1 MSDYNAQIGP
11 SGPETGR
18 MVAVK
23 GLSMEKWLCWG
34 SIGVAGLLLLL
45 FLLDLFTGPAR
56 QWTFASSA
64 TLPIFNAGRIRANVK
79 YTEAAQREA
88 RSLGP
93 PYRFG
98 LTFRLDF
105 LRHFH

>member
-11 SGPETGR
+11 SRPETGR

-45 FLLDLFTGPAR
+45 FLLDLFTGFPFYGISPAVDIMGAVCCAVLGYLG
-56 QWTFASSA
+56 W
-64 TLPIFNAGRIRANVK
+64 NALRD
-79 YTEAAQREA
+79 
-88 RSLGP
+88 LG
-93 PYRFG
+93 
-98 LTFRLDF
+98 
-105 LRHFH
+105 